1 MADNKL
7 APKLTGVNRLI
18 DFGMQRLNPQMF
30 PTSARTLIE
39 TLQGNTS
46 PITET
51 QFSPQEIEALRQ
63 LVMLKGGDAGDI
75 QYEDYGA
82 LNRELQKQGK
92 ASKAISVDYDN
103 PGLFGMTSSLG
114 NIQTTLGRFRYARDA
129 DGKMQIID
137 TYDFNPPQKG
147 ASPQRLSTAEF
158 GPTSGPYGFIRSY
171 AGEKIPPGSGRP
183 VKINLD

>member
-18 DFGMQRLNPQMF
+18 DFGVQRLNPQMF
-30 PTSARTLIE
+30 PTSARTLLE
-39 TLQGNTS
+39 TAQGNRT

-63 LVMLKGGDAGDI
+63 LVMLKGGNAGDI
-75 QYEDYGA
+75 QYEDYIA
-82 LNRELQKQGK
+82 LDKEMKKQCK
-92 ASKAISVDYDN
+92 TSKAISVNYDN
-103 PGLFGMTSSLG
+103 PGLFGMASPLG
-114 NIQTTLGRFRYARDA
+114 NIETTLGRFRYARDA
-129 DGKMQIID
+129 IGKMQIID
-137 TYDFNPPQKG
+137 TYDFNPPPEGRSQDIQTRDYG
-147 ASPQRLSTAEF
+147 AL
-158 GPTSGPYGFIRSY
+158 GPYGLIRSY